1 MTRSQVNMAENDKNM
16 EDTTHELCKV
26 SVKIPPFWMDRP
38 EIWFFQV
45 EAQFKISG
53 IVAEETKFN
62 YLVSQLEPKYVENIW
77 DIVTSNSATKYSES
91 KTRLLE
97 LFKESESTRIK
108 KLITGIDLGNLKPSQ
123 LLQKLKSVA
132 TSDVS
137 ENLIKTLWLEKLPDS
152 MRNIILVSDEE
163 LPKLAVMAD
172 KISDMTP
179 SNEICGVSTAVNCSN
194 SELMLKIQSLEQRI
208 SQMTIDHISRPR
220 SRNYS
225 RSNRQSRSTSRKR
238 FNPRGK
244 YCFFHFRFGNKCR
257 PEKCTQP
264 CSWSNDRSSSQGND
278 NAQ

>member
-1 MTRSQVNMAENDKNM
+1 
-16 EDTTHELCKV
+16 
-26 SVKIPPFWMDRP
+26 MDRSSGNLF
-38 EIWFFQV
+38 FFQV

-53 IVAEETKFN
+53 IVSEETKFN

-91 KTRLLE
+91 KTRLLD

-163 LPKLAVMAD
+163 LPKLAIMAD

-179 SNEICGVSTAVNCSN
+179 SNEIFGVSTTGNCSN
-194 SELMLKIQSLEQRI
+194 TELLMKIQSLEQRI
-208 SQMTIDHISRPR
+208 SQMTVHHISRPR
-220 SRNYS
+220 FKNNSQSGRRS
-225 RSNRQSRSTSRKR
+225 RSASRRR
-238 FNPRGK
+238 FNPKGK
-244 YCFFHFRFGNKCR
+244 YCFYHFRFGNKCHQD
-257 PEKCTQP
+257 KCTQP
-264 CSWSNDRSSSQGND
+264 CSWSTDRSSIQGND
-278 NAQ
+278 SAQ